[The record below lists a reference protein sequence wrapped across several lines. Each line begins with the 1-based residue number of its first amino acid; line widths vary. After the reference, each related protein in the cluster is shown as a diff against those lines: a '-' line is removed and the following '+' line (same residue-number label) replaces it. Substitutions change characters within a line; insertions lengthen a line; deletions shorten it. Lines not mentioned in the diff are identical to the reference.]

1 MPTIV
6 LGILPLF
13 LAFLLVNPFVLIFG
27 FIMTAGGAGDI
38 LVIWVLRKFPND
50 TLILDH
56 PSKIGFMYEEKEEGK
71 SE

>member
-1 MPTIV
+1 
-6 LGILPLF
+6 
-13 LAFLLVNPFVLIFG
+13 VLIFG